1 MALWRLP
8 VRAARQ
14 RGERIVAEAEE
25 KEEAFRAHQSRVA
38 IATARAER
46 AAVILMTRSDD
57 LARSV
62 AQPR

>member
-8 VRAARQ
+8 LRDARRRAARI
-14 RGERIVAEAEE
+14 EAEARTKTEE
-25 KEEAFRAHQSRVA
+25 FIDARTRVDTA
-38 IATARAER
+38 AARAER

-62 AQPR
+62 AQPS